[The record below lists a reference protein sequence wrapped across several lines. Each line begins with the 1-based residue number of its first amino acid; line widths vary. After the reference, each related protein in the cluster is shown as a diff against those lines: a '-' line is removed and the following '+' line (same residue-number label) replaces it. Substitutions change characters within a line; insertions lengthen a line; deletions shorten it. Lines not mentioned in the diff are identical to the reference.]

1 MTAPTTYT
9 LLRSNIITVC
19 EDNTSEFL
27 AYIPIAINTA
37 EARLFRLMDINWS
50 TSIQITTFAGSAS
63 LNKPSGHRATKHLYL
78 NNNGV
83 RQRLIKKT
91 RDYLRDYWPNVSEL
105 DIPKYYADDT
115 ETTWL
120 LAPTP
125 NGSYIVE
132 ISYEALPTPLS
143 TTNQTNII
151 SQKYSDLLFYASMS
165 NMCEWMKDVERKA
178 EWEEKLREALASVNR
193 EGERN
198 RIDDNT
204 HAFNPDG
211 GLNTKVKGGT

>member
-1 MTAPTTYT
+1 MSAPNTYT
-9 LLRSNIITVC
+9 RLRNTIITVC
-19 EDNTSEFL
+19 EDQTAEFL

-37 EARLFRLMDINWS
+37 ESRLFRLMDINWT
-50 TSIQITTFAGSAS
+50 TSIQLTTFAGSPT
-63 LNKPSGHRATKHLYL
+63 LNKPSAHRATRHLYI
-78 NNNGV
+78 NTDGN

-91 RDYLRDYWPNVSEL
+91 RDYVRDYWPSTTEL
-105 DIPKYYADDT
+105 GIPKYYADDT
-115 ETTWL
+115 ETVWL

-143 TTNQTNII
+143 TTNETNII
-151 SQKYSDLLFYASMS
+151 SQKYPDLLFYAAMS

-198 RIDDNT
+198 RMDDNT
-204 HAFNPDG
+204 HVFNPEG
-211 GLNTKVKGGT
+211 GLNTKVKGSP